1 MSQAERRERLPES
14 LFEEEALGRAY
25 DARLLARLWRYV
37 APYRLQVAA
46 TVLLLVPL
54 LAVELAPAWIVKIG
68 LDRVIVPAAGVPAE
82 ALEAAPGAAPSAAS
96 PPAARFLVQAVAR
109 ALDAP
114 SGFPP
119 LLWLGVV
126 YLIVAAVGS
135 AVQYLDQLVMSRTGQ
150 AAMRDLRRQIFAHIQ
165 SLHLAFFDTVPV
177 GRLVTRATNDVE
189 NVSEMFSAGI
199 VALVRDVIKM
209 LAIAAVLFSV
219 DARLALYTF
228 AVVPFLAVV
237 AIAFRFKARQ
247 AFRLVRV
254 RIARINAYLQENVT
268 GMKVVQLFTR
278 ERRNFR
284 EFDAMNASHRDA
296 WLQSIRYDAALYAVV
311 EFAFYL
317 AVAIVIWRATELA
330 AAGTI
335 YLFVE
340 YVRRFFMPLRDL
352 SAKYSVMQSS
362 MASAERIF
370 QLLDTQPA
378 VVDAFDAAVAA
389 PRGDALGSVEFAN
402 VWFAYAAQAGAAEP
416 DWVLRDVSFRV
427 EPGERVA
434 FVGATGAGKTTI
446 IKLLT
451 RFYDPTR
458 GRILIDGV
466 ELSRWPLAA
475 LRRRVAMV
483 LQDPFLFSGSIRENI
498 SLERADLDASRVESV
513 ARAVQAHGFIDALE
527 TGYDTRILERGANLS
542 AGQRQLLS
550 FARAL
555 AHGADLLVLD
565 EATSSIDTETE
576 LLVQRGIRAL
586 MANKTALV
594 IAHRLS
600 TIQDV
605 DRIFVLHKGRI
616 VESGS
621 HDGLLAQGGIY
632 SRLYRLQMAYQRRGS
647 GAPAAGA
654 TTA

>member
-1 MSQAERRERLPES
+1 
-14 LFEEEALGRAY
+14 Y
-25 DARLLARLWRYV
+25 
-37 APYRLQVAA
+37 
-46 TVLLLVPL
+46 LV
-54 LAVELAPAWIVKIG
+54 VN
-68 LDRVIVPAAGVPAE
+68 
-82 ALEAAPGAAPSAAS
+82 
-96 PPAARFLVQAVAR
+96 
-109 ALDAP
+109 
-114 SGFPP
+114 
-119 LLWLGVV
+119 
-126 YLIVAAVGS
+126 AVGS
-135 AVQYLDQLVMSRTGQ
+135 AIQYLDQLVMSRTGQ

-199 VALVRDVIKM
+199 VALVRDLIKM
-209 LAIAAVLFSV
+209 LAIAVVLFSV

-228 AVVPFLAVV
+228 IVVPFLAGV
-237 AIAFRFKARQ
+237 AIVFRFKARQ

-284 EFDAMNASHRDA
+284 EFDEMNAQHRNA

-317 AVAIVIWRATELA
+317 AVAVVIWRATQVA

-370 QLLDTQPA
+370 QLLDRQPE
-378 VVDAFDAAVAA
+378 VVDAFDAAVAPA
-389 PRGDALGSVEFAN
+389 AADALGSVAFEN
-402 VWFAYAAQAGAAEP
+402 VWFAYGNKPDGGAEL

-427 EPGERVA
+427 APGERVA
-434 FVGATGAGKTTI
+434 FVGPTGAGKTTI

-451 RFYDPTR
+451 RFYDPKR

-466 ELSRWPLAA
+466 ELARWPQAA

-483 LQDPFLFSGSIRENI
+483 LQDPFLFSGSVRDNI
-498 SLERADLDASRVESV
+498 SLERADVDAERVERM
-513 ARAVQAHGFIDALE
+513 ARAVQAHRFIE
-527 TGYDTRILERGANLS
+527 TLPAGYDEPVRERGANLS
-542 AGQRQLLS
+542 AGQRQLVS

-555 AHGADLLVLD
+555 AHGSDILVLD
-565 EATSSIDTETE
+565 EATSSIDSETE
-576 LLVQRGIRAL
+576 VLVQQGIHAL
-586 MANKTALV
+586 IEHKTALV

-605 DRIFVLHKGRI
+605 DRIYVLHKGRI
-616 VESGS
+616 VESGA
-621 HDGLLAQGGIY
+621 HDALLAQQGLY
-632 SRLYRLQMAYQRRGS
+632 SRLYRLQVAHQRRRS
-647 GAPAAGA
+647 AAPASA
-654 TTA
+654 